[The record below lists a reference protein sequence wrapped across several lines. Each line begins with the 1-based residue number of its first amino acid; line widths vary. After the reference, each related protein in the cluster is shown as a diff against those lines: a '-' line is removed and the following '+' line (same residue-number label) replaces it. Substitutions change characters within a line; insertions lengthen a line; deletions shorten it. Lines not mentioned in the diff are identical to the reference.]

1 MNEIPKNTNQIE
13 KKKNFV
19 FPERSFLGVEEVIEK
34 IKKIE
39 SGEIQKI
46 ELSETEKEKILD
58 FENNL
63 GEQLEEIFDIKVI
76 DMEIYPDFFLTDEGR
91 NLFEEITGFSI
102 VANSPEEVEGFFYE
116 NREKIAALDGKKQA
130 KLKGQSKKFSQ
141 EKQAEEIRSTL
152 DQEGN
157 INIQGLENP
166 KRFFIL
172 LSPEKALEK
181 IHRMRKFKRHLV
193 QDYSKEN
200 ANESENYN
208 KVQGKIV
215 NLYRKR
221 INEIIAEMF
230 GYSVMIE
237 KMSNKIG
244 SIKLAEKEEG
254 LLHQY
259 PGMKK
264 FVDMFSRYDKFVHGS
279 GNTAENEKQI
289 GRDLENLANLIEE
302 QSLENEKNK
311 RRNAAAKGI
320 DFYKLAKTYDIPK
333 ETFAFYAEKFF
344 QEYGQKSSEPA
355 DTFDPNRKGPA
366 SDDKWQYCAR
376 STYNA
381 FDVSLK
387 QKVIKAPIRDRSIED
402 LVAILLGHEFT
413 HFVQML
419 NQEKLPLRLFKKV
432 CGDRRDMLVEGGGMM
447 MQSKISEELFGYK
460 FFPRVQYVRAMAE
473 RQKGGT
479 YLDCAK
485 VFYQSSIK
493 LLQANEGFNELPKIK
508 KEELMK
514 KEIDTA
520 VKSVKRLF
528 ASGDDYNSKVG
539 FLTGSR
545 ATVYL
550 EQYAAMEKLKEKGLD
565 KYCLVRG
572 LNLKAIASL
581 MEMGFIDVSNIE
593 IPKVDFIKKVWKEIK
608 GKCLLE

>member
-1 MNEIPKNTNQIE
+1 MNEISKNINQIE
-13 KKKNFV
+13 KKKSFV
-19 FPERSFLGVEEVIEK
+19 FPERAFVGVEEAIAQ

-46 ELSETEKEKILD
+46 ELSETEKEKILV

-63 GEQLEEIFDIKVI
+63 GEQLEEIFDIKVV

-91 NLFEEITGFSI
+91 NLFEEMTGFPI
-102 VANSPEEVEGFFYE
+102 MANSLEEVEGFFYE
-116 NREKIAALDGKKQA
+116 NREKITALDGKKQA

-141 EKQAEEIRSTL
+141 EKQQDELQSTL

-181 IHRMRKFKRHLV
+181 IYRMRKFKRHLV

-200 ANESENYN
+200 TDESENYN
-208 KVQGKIV
+208 KVQEKIID
-215 NLYRKR
+215 LYRKR
-221 INEIIAEMF
+221 TNELIAEMF

-244 SIKLAEKEEG
+244 SSKLAEKEEG

-264 FVDMFSRYDKFVHGS
+264 FVDMFSRYDRFVHGT
-279 GNTAENEKQI
+279 GNMAENEKQI
-289 GRDLENLANLIEE
+289 GKDLENLANFIEE

-311 RRNAAAKGI
+311 RKNAAAKGI
-320 DFYKLAKTYDIPK
+320 DFYKLAKTYNIPK

-344 QEYGQKSSEPA
+344 EEYGQKSSEPA

-366 SDDKWQYCAR
+366 ADDKWQYCAR
-376 STYNA
+376 NAYNA

-387 QKVIKAPIRDRSIED
+387 QKVIKAPIRDRSIEE
-402 LVAILLGHEFT
+402 LVAVLLGHEFT

-447 MQSKISEELFGYK
+447 MQSQVSEELFGYK
-460 FFPRVQYVRAMAE
+460 FFPRVQYVRTMAE

-479 YLDCAK
+479 YLDCVK
-485 VFYQSSIK
+485 VYYQSSLK
-493 LLQANEGFNELPKIK
+493 LLKANEGFNELPSVK

-528 ASGDDYNSKVG
+528 ASGDDYNSKAG

-545 ATVYL
+545 STVYL
-550 EQYAAMEKLKEKGLD
+550 EQYAAMEKLKENGLD
-565 KYCLVRG
+565 KYCLIRG

-593 IPKVDFIKKVWKEIK
+593 VPKVDFIKKVWEEVKE
-608 GKCLLE
+608 KCLLE

>member
-1 MNEIPKNTNQIE
+1 MNEIPKNINQIE

-19 FPERSFLGVEEVIEK
+19 FPERAFAGVEEAIAQ

-46 ELSETEKEKILD
+46 ELSETEKEKILV

-63 GEQLEEIFDIKVI
+63 GEQLEEIFDIKVV
-76 DMEIYPDFFLTDEGR
+76 DVEIYPDFFLTDEGR
-91 NLFEEITGFSI
+91 NLFEEMTGFPI
-102 VANSPEEVEGFFYE
+102 VANSLEEVEGFFYE

-141 EKQAEEIRSTL
+141 EKQQDELQSTL

-172 LSPEKALEK
+172 LSPEKASEK
-181 IHRMRKFKRHLV
+181 IYRMRKFKRQLV

-200 ANESENYN
+200 TDESENYN
-208 KVQGKIV
+208 KVQEKIID
-215 NLYRKR
+215 LYRKR
-221 INEIIAEMF
+221 TNELIAEMF

-244 SIKLAEKEEG
+244 SSKLAEKEEG

-264 FVDMFSRYDKFVHGS
+264 FVDMFSRYDRFVHGA
-279 GNTAENEKQI
+279 GNMAENEKQI
-289 GRDLENLANLIEE
+289 GKDLENLANFIEE

-311 RRNAAAKGI
+311 RKNAAAKGI
-320 DFYKLAKTYDIPK
+320 DFYKLAKTYNIPK

-344 QEYGQKSSEPA
+344 EEYGQKSSEPA

-366 SDDKWQYCAR
+366 ADDKWQYCAR
-376 STYNA
+376 NAYNA

-387 QKVIKAPIRDRSIED
+387 QKVIKAPIRDRSIEE
-402 LVAILLGHEFT
+402 LVAVLLGHEFT

-447 MQSKISEELFGYK
+447 MQSQVSEELFGYK
-460 FFPRVQYVRAMAE
+460 FFPRVQYVRTMAE

-479 YLDCAK
+479 YLDCVK
-485 VFYQSSIK
+485 VYYQSSLK
-493 LLQANEGFNELPKIK
+493 LLKANEGFNELPSVK

-528 ASGDDYNSKVG
+528 ASGDDYNSKAG

-545 ATVYL
+545 STVYL
-550 EQYAAMEKLKEKGLD
+550 EQYAAMEKLKENGLD
-565 KYCLVRG
+565 KYCLIRG

-593 IPKVDFIKKVWKEIK
+593 VPKVDFIKKVWEEVK